1 MVRLFPKYTKNLRFR
16 PSGTESSGSA
26 CGKRRQAVVVRTEG
40 SRYRCEQP
48 RPSKAGAADGLSS
61 EGFERCGPIAGTFLP
76 GECFG
81 ESPPMDSVCV
91 STRCVVQQRSDWWAF
106 NASDTC
112 GGMSG
117 GRLTSLRSAEVA
129 LVGNSPDAV
138 CKVVPDPVVTA
149 AQVALLVEK
158 RIELLDRLVAKAM
171 MVIGITHNVK
181 INDFTAYA
189 AGKLGIGLELDS
201 GLEGDSAG

>member
-1 MVRLFPKYTKNLRFR
+1 MVRLFPKYTKILRFR
-16 PSGTESSGSA
+16 PSGTESSGSV
-26 CGKRRQAVVVRTEG
+26 CGKRRQTVVVRTEG

-76 GECFG
+76 GKCFG
-81 ESPPMDSVCV
+81 ESPPMDIAFAFPL
-91 STRCVVQQRSDWWAF
+91 RCVVQQRSDQ
-106 NASDTC
+106 
-112 GGMSG
+112 
-117 GRLTSLRSAEVA
+117 SLQRFGCLRRHVGDVAHVLAQRAEVA

-158 RIELLDRLVAKAM
+158 RSNCWIALSRKR
-171 MVIGITHNVK
+171 
-181 INDFTAYA
+181 
-189 AGKLGIGLELDS
+189 
-201 GLEGDSAG
+201 